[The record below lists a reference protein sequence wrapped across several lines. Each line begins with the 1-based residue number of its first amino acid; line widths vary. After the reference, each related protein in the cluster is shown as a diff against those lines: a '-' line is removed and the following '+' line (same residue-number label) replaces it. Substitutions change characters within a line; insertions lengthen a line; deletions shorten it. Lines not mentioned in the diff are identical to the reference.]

1 MSTYTPN
8 LGLHQWASS
17 DYVNHEDFN
26 SDNLKIDGALS
37 HLYRVPIAD
46 YTTTAAANPLEIDL
60 SGVSWGLFDQ
70 VYVEVTMTPTHSTF
84 CNLHLNSAA
93 ENHNAWAISATG
105 SQMGYGHVGEL
116 MTYGA
121 EHTCRFRFDPFK
133 IPSSTVSFELI
144 SQTSPPIWAGDGV
157 LTYSG
162 LNKLIL
168 APYSADSYGLI
179 NSGAHV
185 KIWGVK

>member
-60 SGVSWGLFDQ
+60 SGVSWELFDH
-70 VYVEVTMTPTHSTF
+70 VYAEVTLKAANSVF
-84 CNLHLNSAA
+84 SNLYFNSAV
-93 ENHNAWAISATG
+93 ENGNTWAVTAAS
-105 SQMGYGHVGEL
+105 SQMSYGHAGEL
-116 MTYGA
+116 MTYSA
-121 EHTCRFRFDPFK
+121 EHTCLFRFDPFK
-133 IPSSTVSFELI
+133 NQSSTISFELI
-144 SQTSPPIWAGDGV
+144 SQTFSPMWAGDGV
-157 LTYSG
+157 LTYAG
-162 LNKLIL
+162 LNKLVI
-168 APYSADSYGLI
+168 APYSATSDGYI
-179 NSGAHV
+179 YSGARI